1 MIGIL
6 GGSFDPIHFG
16 HIKSALALLE
26 HFEFEQIRFV
36 PCQLS
41 PLKERVFANAHH
53 RWQMLNL
60 VCSSQ
65 PKLMADDRELKRQGR
80 SYTIDSLIEL
90 REEIGNNQSIVLI
103 LGMDAYLE
111 FCKWHRYEE
120 ILSYCHLL
128 LMQRPGYNLSE
139 SEPILVSYSELENQQ
154 NLEIECEKEYF
165 WLHKTEDDEQL
176 GAVPHGKIY
185 MSDLEKIDISST
197 LIRETIAQGQQPKY
211 MLPGNVWNYVQRNK
225 LYQL

>member
-1 MIGIL
+1 MIGIF
-6 GGSFDPIHFG
+6 GGSFDPPHFG
-16 HIKSALALLE
+16 HIKSTLALLE
-26 HFEFEQIRFV
+26 HFAFEQIRFV

-41 PLKERVFANAHH
+41 PLKERVFANAQH

-65 PKLMADDRELKRQGR
+65 PKLIADDRELKREGS

-90 REEIGNNQSIVLI
+90 REEFGENQSIVLI
-103 LGMDAYLE
+103 LGMDAYLN
-111 FCKWHRYEE
+111 FCQWRRYEE

-128 LMQRPGYNLSE
+128 LMQRPGYSLSM
-139 SEPILVSYSELENQQ
+139 LENKAEPE
-154 NLEIECEKEYF
+154 NKRNIEAECEKEYF
-165 WLHKTEDDEQL
+165 SLNNTEDTNQL
-176 GAVPHGKIY
+176 ATVPCGKIY

-211 MLPGNVWNYVQRNK
+211 MLPGNVWNYVRRNK
-225 LYQL
+225 LYQP